1 MNIAQIETFLDV
13 ASSQNFNRTAENLCI
28 TQSAVSTRI
37 RALEETLGVV
47 LFTRGRFGAELTR
60 SGARFRQYALQISET
75 WRQARQELSL
85 PRGYDGV
92 LRLGTQ
98 FSIWEKFVNG
108 WIIWMSEHHP
118 NIALH
123 MESDYSVSM
132 MEQIVQ
138 RMLDIAVM
146 YQPRVLQ
153 GIEITK
159 LFDDVFVLVS
169 TEPCDL
175 EGLDRDAYVY
185 IDWCP
190 SFRHAHAQRVPSLK
204 ERRITMGLGT
214 MAIDYL
220 RTRGGSVYLPAWRAR
235 KLIDSGEFH
244 PVAKAPRIHQPV
256 YAVYRKDVEKDAL
269 HTSAIESLRRFAP
282 GHQEMMASCL
292 VSPSA

>member
-1 MNIAQIETFLDV
+1 MNITQLETFLDV

-37 RALEETLGVV
+37 RALEATLGVV
-47 LFTRGRFGAELTR
+47 LFTRGRFGAELTS
-60 SGARFRQYALQISET
+60 SGAKFRQYALQISES

-98 FSIWEKFVNG
+98 FSIWERFVNS
-108 WIIWMSEHHP
+108 WLIWMSEHHP

-123 MESDYSVSM
+123 IETDYSISM
-132 MEQIVQ
+132 MEQITQ

-146 YQPRVLQ
+146 YQPRALQ
-153 GIEITK
+153 DIEITK

-175 EGLDRDAYVY
+175 EGLDRDSYVY
-185 IDWCP
+185 IDWCL
-190 SFRHAHAQRVPSLK
+190 SFRHAHAQVVPSLK

-220 RTRGGSVYLPAWRAR
+220 RTQGGSVYLPVWSAR

-244 PVAKAPRIHQPV
+244 AVTNAPEIHQPV
-256 YAVYRKDVEKDAL
+256 YAVYRKDAEKNVL
-269 HTSAIESLRRFAP
+269 YESAIDSLQAFAP
-282 GHQEMMASCL
+282 DHEEMRDSCR
-292 VSPSA
+292 ARAAC

>member
-1 MNIAQIETFLDV
+1 MNMAQLETFLDV
-13 ASSQNFNRTAENLCI
+13 ACSQNFNRTAENLCI

-37 RALEETLGVV
+37 RALEQTLGVV
-47 LFTRGRFGAELTR
+47 LFTRGRFGAELTS
-60 SGARFRQYALQISET
+60 SGAKFRQYALQISEA
-75 WRQARQELSL
+75 WRQAQQELSL

-98 FSIWEKFVNG
+98 FSIWETFVNS
-108 WIIWMSEHHP
+108 WLIWMSKHHP

-123 MESDYSVSM
+123 IETDYSISM
-132 MEQIVQ
+132 MEQIAQ

-146 YQPRVLQ
+146 YQPRVMLD
-153 GIEITK
+153 IEITK

-175 EGLDRDAYVY
+175 DGLDRDSYVY
-185 IDWCP
+185 IDWCLN
-190 SFRHAHAQRVPSLK
+190 FRHAHAQLVPSLK

-220 RTRGGSVYLPAWRAR
+220 RNKGGSVYLPAWSAR

-244 PVAKAPRIHQPV
+244 AVAKAPEIHQPV
-256 YAVYRKDVEKDAL
+256 YAVYRKDAEKDAL
-269 HTSAIESLRRFAP
+269 YESAIESLRAFAP
-282 GHQEMMASCL
+282 SYREMMNSCL
-292 VSPSA
+292 KGKRC